1 MDTYRFRKTIHR
13 LPGKVIHHV
22 PTPEPQVLEGHQS
35 RSQIGEICRQYG
47 YERVLLVT
55 DQTLHKLGY
64 DQAIIQSLDAAGV
77 SFTLF
82 ADINSEPTID
92 LIDAGR
98 KAAMAC
104 HAECVIALGGGSVMD
119 TCKMIVAGVKLSHIS
134 TKAMLLKFLVVPG
147 KTLPMISVPS
157 TAGTGAEI
165 TVGAVVTN
173 ARGVKSS
180 TVLVGLNVT
189 HVILDSELTIHAPQ
203 MVTAACGMDALS
215 HVVEGAISD
224 VDMDEENMHLSL
236 EGTRLILQHLPVVM
250 REPENIESRLAMCR
264 AAMYGGNAINTQL
277 AGYVHA
283 FAHSIGTKY
292 HLPHGQAIT
301 LMMMPVLEYQKE
313 VCIAKYAMLARYCKL
328 ADENTDEH
336 EAADKFL
343 QAIAQ
348 LIEDCG
354 MDKIESPVQAAD
366 YSQLIRMIAKDSIN
380 YSSPMTY
387 HNEDIEQVLKKV
399 TLTVSDSENKCGNSK
414 FNLKECWQRFKAWR
428 EQPAQ
433 VAPLSEDSHECECC
447 HTIFQGNYCPRC
459 GQSRRIG
466 RYSFKTATLG
476 FLDVWGLGNRG
487 MFRTIRDLIL
497 RPGYMIRDYLK
508 GMQAAY
514 FPPFKIFFVLAILS
528 IFVTHGLNIKG
539 EGSDDDKKDKD
550 SYEQTLNEPDTK
562 KDLAIIYNSVD
573 EKNSFFDD
581 KKEEK
586 AEEIAT
592 NILVLLARFSSR
604 FPNIFSLL
612 VLVYLSGVL
621 YLFFRH
627 CPNIPDL
634 RFSEFFVSLV
644 YTNNMYSIYSIVFG
658 FFCLSTLSSL
668 SILLVIIPLKQ
679 LSGYS
684 WKRTTLKVAIAS
696 LIMVLLF
703 IVILLLFIF
712 SLIGYVALKY

>member
-1 MDTYRFRKTIHR
+1 MDTYRFRQTIHR

-22 PTPEPQVLEGHQS
+22 PTPEPQVVEGHQS
-35 RSQIGEICRQYG
+35 RAQIGEICRQCG

-64 DQAIIQSLDAAGV
+64 DQAIMQSLDAAGV

-82 ADINSEPTID
+82 ADINSEPTIA

-98 KAAMAC
+98 EVAKIC
-104 HAECVIALGGGSVMD
+104 EAECVIALGGGSVLD
-119 TCKMIVAGVKLSHIS
+119 TCKMIAAGMKLPHLS
-134 TKAMLLKFLVVPG
+134 TKALLLKFLVVPG

-173 ARGVKSS
+173 ARGVKGS

-224 VDMDEENMHLSL
+224 VDMDEENMRLSM
-236 EGTRLILQHLPVVM
+236 EGTRLILQHLPIVM
-250 REPENIESRLAMCR
+250 CEPENIESRLAMCR

-283 FAHSIGTKY
+283 FAHSIGAKY

-313 VCIAKYAMLARYCKL
+313 ACIEKYAMLARYCQL
-328 ADENTDEH
+328 ADENTDER

-348 LIEDCG
+348 LIVECG
-354 MDKIESPVQAAD
+354 MDKIESPVQEAD
-366 YSQLIRMIAKDSIN
+366 YKQLVRMIAKDSIN
-380 YSSPMTY
+380 YSAPMTY
-387 HNEDIEQVLKKV
+387 SNEDIEQVLKEV
-399 TLTVSDSENKCGNSK
+399 TVSDQETKSGKSK
-414 FNLKECWQRFKAWR
+414 FNLKERWQRFKEWR
-428 EQPAQ
+428 ERPSQM
-433 VAPLSEDSHECECC
+433 APLSDEGHECECC
-447 HTIFQGNYCPRC
+447 HTNYQGNYCPRC
-459 GQSRRIG
+459 GQSWRIG
-466 RYSFKTATLG
+466 RYSFKTGLLG

-514 FPPFKIFFVLAILS
+514 FPPFKMFFVLALFSIL
-528 IFVTHGLNIKG
+528 VTHGFNIKG
-539 EGSDDDKKDKD
+539 ENSGDDNKDAD
-550 SYEQTLNEPDTK
+550 SIEQSLRETEMEENLDDYSVSLNG
-562 KDLAIIYNSVD
+562 
-573 EKNSFFDD
+573 KNTVFDAR
-581 KKEEK
+581 KGEK
-586 AEEIAT
+586 AKEIAMD
-592 NILVLLARFSSR
+592 ILVFIARFNSR

-612 VLVYLSGVL
+612 VLMYLSGVL

-627 CPNIPDL
+627 SPNIPDL

-658 FFCLSTLSSL
+658 FFCLSTLASL
-668 SILLVIIPLKQ
+668 SLLLTIIPLKQ
-679 LSGYS
+679 LYGYS
-684 WKRTTLKVAIAS
+684 WSRTTLKVVTAF
-696 LIMVLLF
+696 LIMAMLFMLILFLF
-703 IVILLLFIF
+703 II
-712 SLIGYVALKY
+712 SLVGYVALKY